1 MPPVDQY
8 RSRIL
13 KKYSIM
19 VDYKGTPHR
28 TNVPASIGN
37 ETFKQ
42 WKIRVLG
49 ADVSDVVVLAPW
61 EPSQQTQMRT
71 IQEWTNL
78 QWPKKIAKELIAKKD
93 QERERAVQMKDQE
106 KDQEREQAVNEQS
119 IKIAKTYSQFSRE
132 TLADLAFEMDG
143 ELQASVREFIE
154 KKLHTN
160 EPNLDTEEL
169 VRSLISAYNNAV
181 RHIHQNMA

>member
-61 EPSQQTQMRT
+61 EPTPQTRMHT

-78 QWPKKIAKELIAKKD
+78 QWPKLIAKELAVKKNHELERAAQVKD
-93 QERERAVQMKDQE
+93 QELERAVQE
-106 KDQEREQAVNEQS
+106 EAV
-119 IKIAKTYSQFSRE
+119 KIAKIFNEFSKE
-132 TLADLAFEMDG
+132 TLTDLANELDG
-143 ELQASVREFIE
+143 ELQPSVREFIE

>member
-1 MPPVDQY
+1 
-8 RSRIL
+8 
-13 KKYSIM
+13 M
-19 VDYKGTPHR
+19 VDYIGTPHR

-61 EPSQQTQMRT
+61 KPTPQTQMRT

-78 QWPKKIAKELIAKKD
+78 QWPKLIAKELAVKKN
-93 QERERAVQMKDQE
+93 QELERAAQVKEQELERAVQ
-106 KDQEREQAVNEQS
+106 EQA
-119 IKIAKTYSQFSRE
+119 IKIAKTYSEFSRE
-132 TLADLAFEMDG
+132 TLADLASEMDG
-143 ELQASVREFIE
+143 ELLPSVKEFI
-154 KKLHTN
+154 KNKLHTN

-169 VRSLISAYNNAV
+169 VRSLIRLYNNAV
-181 RHIHQNMA
+181 RQIYQNKACSSS